1 MNTITK
7 LETTEIR
14 YIVKL
19 LSLDTNTNEDVL
31 SNLNSIKLFAS
42 SLLDKVN
49 TIESEMYSL
58 SE

>member
-19 LSLDTNTNEDVL
+19 LSLDTNTNEDIL

-49 TIESEMYSL
+49 TIESEIYSL